1 MKQHQRISQRTTAQ
15 RTLFPI
21 DQQQTSR
28 RTMNRWLRTSL
39 LLVFTLLVVAFLAAA
54 LIAWRPFIFNWQM
67 RMIETSMTSE
77 ADYAVHLKD
86 NAIDSIQIAPAD
98 AVYLDELVDAVEPT
112 FRVHFTADRTVTGT
126 ARTTINAILQAHQPG
141 EGQPIVLRTE
151 QALQDPVVAEITGLA
166 DYVSD
171 QTVNVNLDPFRE
183 QVTAI
188 RSRLNQTLAF
198 ELVIV
203 SQTFITL
210 DLPGGSE
217 TFVETASLLIPLQE
231 PVFRITRQDNRGP
244 AELQPVTQTIRY
256 QIHLDSIP
264 YMIFLIAAGLSL
276 LSLILLTATTC
287 SRPKDR
293 FWKTLRQMKRQLKG
307 RLILIADKA
316 WDPAWCVSIADFDSL
331 AETVQKLKQPVYGY
345 VDTFSAWP
353 VAYFYTLSSEN
364 NYCYIY
370 TEHPE
375 ALDQMME
382 PEEESETVMPLPI
395 LPEADELPD
404 SDSSSEIRPIRPFGS
419 D

>member
-188 RSRLNQTLAF
+188 HSRLNQTLAF

-276 LSLILLTATTC
+276 LSLILLAATTC

>member
-1 MKQHQRISQRTTAQ
+1 
-15 RTLFPI
+15 
-21 DQQQTSR
+21 
-28 RTMNRWLRTSL
+28 MNRWLLTSL
-39 LLVFTLLVVAFLAAA
+39 LLDFTLLVVAFLAAA

-151 QALQDPVVAEITGLA
+151 QALQDPVVAEITGLD

-256 QIHLDSIP
+256 LIHLDSIP
-264 YMIFLIAAGLSL
+264 YLIFLIAAGLSL
-276 LSLILLTATTC
+276 LSLILLAATTC

-382 PEEESETVMPLPI
+382 PEEGSETVLPLPI

>member
-171 QTVNVNLDPFRE
+171 QTVNVTLDPFRE

-276 LSLILLTATTC
+276 LSLILLAATTC